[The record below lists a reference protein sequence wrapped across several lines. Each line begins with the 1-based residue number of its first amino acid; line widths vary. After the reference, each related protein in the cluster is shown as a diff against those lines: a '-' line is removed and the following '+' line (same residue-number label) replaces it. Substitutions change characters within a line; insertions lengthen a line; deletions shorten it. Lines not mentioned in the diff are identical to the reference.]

1 MRMTCRFRHSRAARV
16 ASRTLVAVFFW
27 IGLLPGA
34 SRGVVYASDIT
45 PPTPPTVH
53 KKIEGFAD
61 THVHQFSNLGFGGLE
76 VWGSPVDPTFDAD
89 AFMADPDAAR
99 RRALP
104 DSDYLYLSAAQAADY
119 LGLGDLPVT
128 LTPAATKCELG
139 LCFAA
144 TPPGPC
150 PPGTGTPGNPCW
162 RIAIHGFNGQSDL
175 LNRMIAHLPEHGTA
189 GFPLMLGW
197 PAFDVVT
204 AQQVYWEWLKRA
216 HDHGLKLMSMLAVNN
231 QVLCHVAPHLVSD
244 GCDDDSAVVRQIEGA
259 YKLQE
264 YIDKLEGG
272 PGKGFYRIVTSAE
285 QARAVIEAG
294 QLAVVLG
301 AEVDTPWGCRVD
313 GSCTSTR
320 VHDKVQEYYDKGIR
334 VVYPVHVI
342 DNAFGGAAL
351 YEGLFEIANL
361 LVNGGRFHDM
371 TTDCPVDDPVAV
383 GLQWRS
389 DIRQTIGSVQGG
401 VLDLVKGIAFVSA
414 LALVGEPTSLAAV
427 GIAMGTLGIAVATLS
442 ATLPVLTMFAPMLG
456 QYLATINPDF
466 AAFSAVALSL
476 GGPLLPILATVG
488 LVLLMAYA
496 PGEEGAA
503 PLPNCNERELKDLG
517 KVLVNE
523 LMDHGMTIDVDHSD
537 ARTVDGILDMA
548 EQRKYPGIISGH
560 TGLLGAAMTKDEANA
575 ILPDGQEW
583 EAGTSSRHEGVK
595 TDKTVERIVKLGG
608 TISLA
613 LAQGGRARIRAFG
626 SADQFNCG
634 GSSQTFAQVYLY
646 ATKGTPQ
653 LSAVSFGSDLNGFST
668 WPVPRYGNRFCG
680 TKPGQLGD
688 IGPGYNPAAGMLAY
702 PFQDNLTPSSPVDR
716 YQFGARTWDYN
727 FDGLA
732 HIGLYPDFIAD
743 LEANGLTKADLA
755 PLFNGVE
762 AYVRMWEKIDDKTP
776 PTVRCGTVGDD
787 WHDADV
793 SVPCIAFDTGFD
805 LANAGD
811 ASFSLATN
819 VAAGSETDDA
829 ATATHPA
836 ICDKGGHCTG
846 VVAAIS
852 GINVDKK
859 APEVFVVTP
868 AAGTPSY
875 TVGQVV
881 TADYSCTDL
890 GSGVATCAGPVP
902 IGGNLDT
909 TVGAHPFTVNATDKV
924 GHAAGVAHPYVVGY
938 AICPLYDPTVTKKA
952 GSTVPIKVRLCNA
965 TGGNLS
971 SPSLVLHAT
980 GVTRT
985 SNNTPATLEDSG
997 NANPD
1002 LDFRYDAGLGGY
1014 IFNLSTRGFTAG
1026 SYVLTF
1032 SAGGDPTEHTA
1043 AFAVR

>member
-1 MRMTCRFRHSRAARV
+1 
-16 ASRTLVAVFFW
+16 VAVFFW

-34 SRGVVYASDIT
+34 TRGVVYASDIT
-45 PPTPPTVH
+45 PPAPAPVRQA
-53 KKIEGFAD
+53 IEGFAD
-61 THVHQFSNLGFGGLE
+61 THVHQFSNLAFGGLE
-76 VWGSPVDPTFDAD
+76 VWGSPVDPTFDTN
-89 AFMADPDAAR
+89 AFNLDPDAAR

-104 DSDYLYLSAAQAADY
+104 DSDYIYLSAAQAIDY
-119 LGLGDLPVT
+119 LGLADLPVT
-128 LTPAATKCELG
+128 LTPAATKCDQG

-144 TPPGPC
+144 APPSPC
-150 PPGTGTPGNPCW
+150 PAGTGTQANPCW

-189 GFPLMLGW
+189 GFPLMQGW

-231 QVLCHVAPHLVSD
+231 QVLCHVAPHLLAD
-244 GCDDDSAVVRQIEGA
+244 GCDDDRAVQRQIEGA
-259 YKLQE
+259 YKLQD
-264 YIDKLEGG
+264 YIDALEGG
-272 PGKGFYRIVTSAE
+272 PGKGFYRIVKTAE

-301 AEVDTPWGCRVD
+301 AEVDTPWGCRADGNCENVD
-313 GSCTSTR
+313 
-320 VHDKVQEYYDKGIR
+320 VALKVKEYWDMGIR
-334 VVYPVHVI
+334 VMYPVHVI
-342 DNAFGGAAL
+342 DNGFGGAAL
-351 YEGLFEIANL
+351 YEGLFEIANV
-361 LVNGGRFHDM
+361 LVNGGQFHDM
-371 TTDCPVDDPVAV
+371 TTNCTD

-389 DIRQTIGSVQGG
+389 DIRQTIASVQDGMMTTIQVIAG
-401 VLDLVKGIAFVSA
+401 VSVAA
-414 LALVGEPTSLAAV
+414 LLGEPTALVAV
-427 GIAMGTLGIAVATLS
+427 GIAMGVIGIAVGTLS
-442 ATLPVLTMFAPMLG
+442 ATLPVLTMFAPLLAN
-456 QYLATINPDF
+456 YLATINPDF
-466 AAFSAVALSL
+466 AAFASVALAV
-476 GGPLLPILATVG
+476 GGPLVPALVTAGLAM
-488 LVLLMAYA
+488 LIAYA

-503 PLPNCNERELKDLG
+503 PLPNCNERKLTDQG
-517 KVLVNE
+517 KVLINA
-523 LMDHGMTIDVDHSD
+523 LMDRGMMIDVDHSD
-537 ARTVDGILDMA
+537 SRTLDGILDIA

-560 TGLLGAAMTKDEANA
+560 TGLLGAAMTEDEANH
-575 ILPDGQEW
+575 ILPHRQEW

-595 TDKTVERIVKLGG
+595 TDKTVERIVNLGG

-613 LAQGGRARIRAFG
+613 LAQGGRTRIRAFG
-626 SADQFNCG
+626 SGDQFNCG

-646 ATKGTPQ
+646 ATKGMEHPLT
-653 LSAVSFGSDLNGFST
+653 AVSFGSDLNGFST
-668 WPVPRYGNRFCG
+668 WPVPRYGARFCG